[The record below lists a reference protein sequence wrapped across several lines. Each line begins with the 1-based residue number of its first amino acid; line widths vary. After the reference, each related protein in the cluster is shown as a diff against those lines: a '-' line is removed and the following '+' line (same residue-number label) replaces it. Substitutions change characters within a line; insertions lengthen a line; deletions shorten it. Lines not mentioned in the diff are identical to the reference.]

1 MLYYEKLSITSFKLT
16 IISQVF
22 YRGLAFLM
30 QEWNSWNRAAFKNNL
45 QASLLTVCG
54 PLLLHAVFGEWLQL
68 SGLESFV
75 YLYYI

>member
-1 MLYYEKLSITSFKLT
+1 MLYLEKLSITSFKLT

-22 YRGLAFLM
+22 YRVVSIFDVRM
-30 QEWNSWNRAAFKNNL
+30 NSWNRAAFKTNL
-45 QASLLTVCG
+45 QASLLTICW